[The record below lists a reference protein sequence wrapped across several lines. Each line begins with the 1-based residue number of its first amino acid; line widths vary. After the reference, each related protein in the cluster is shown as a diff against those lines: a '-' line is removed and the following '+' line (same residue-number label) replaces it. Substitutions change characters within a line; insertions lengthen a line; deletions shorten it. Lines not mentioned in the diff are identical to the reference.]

1 MSFGK
6 NFRYLRRKNRYSQ
19 NQIADEFGYKSF
31 TTIQKWEDG
40 TAVPPY
46 SVIKKLANFF
56 NVSVDDLMN
65 SDLSNIINTEIPVLG
80 IVRGGSPILAE
91 QDYKG
96 FEHVIPDDAA
106 HGDCF
111 YLEVVGDSMKD
122 ARILPGDY
130 LYVHRQD
137 YLNNGD
143 IGVVLIDNE
152 ATVKTVYFKGD
163 TMILQPAND
172 EYQPI
177 ILDAKAQQEKNV
189 SIIGKVLHNRI
200 KFS

>member
-1 MSFGK
+1 MSCGK

-65 SDLSNIINTEIPVLG
+65 ADLSNIINTEIPVLG
-80 IVRGGSPILAE
+80 LVRGGSPILAE

-177 ILDAKAQQEKNV
+177 ILDAKTQQEKNV

>member
-1 MSFGK
+1 MLFGK

-19 NQIADEFGYKSF
+19 NYIADEFGYKSF

-40 TAVPPY
+40 SAVPPY
-46 SVIKKLANFF
+46 SVIKKLAEFF
-56 NVSVDDLMN
+56 NVAVDDLMN
-65 SDLSNIINTEIPVLG
+65 VDLSSVINTEIPVLG
-80 IVRGGSPILAE
+80 IVRGGTPILAE

-163 TMILQPAND
+163 TMVLQPAND
-172 EYQPI
+172 AYEPI
-177 ILDAKAQQEKNV
+177 ILDPEQQEEKNV
-189 SIIGKVLHNRI
+189 TIIGKVLHNRI

>member
-6 NFRYLRRKNRYSQ
+6 NFRYLRRTRKFSQ
-19 NQIADEFGYKSF
+19 DYIAEQFGYKSF

-40 TAVPPY
+40 SAVPPY
-46 SVIKKLANFF
+46 SVITRLADFF
-56 NVSVDDLMN
+56 NVSVDELMN
-65 SDLSNIINTEIPVLG
+65 TDLSLHFNTEIPVLG
-80 IVRGGSPILAE
+80 TVRGGSPILANQE
-91 QDYKG
+91 YRG

-122 ARILPGDY
+122 ARILPGDL

-143 IGVVLIDNE
+143 IGVVLIDDE

-172 EYQPI
+172 AYEPI
-177 ILDAKAQQEKNV
+177 VLSARDQEAKNV
-189 SIIGKVLHNRI
+189 HVIGKVLHNRI

>member
-65 SDLSNIINTEIPVLG
+65 ADLSNIINTEIPVLG

>member
-1 MSFGK
+1 MLFGK
-6 NFRYLRRKNRYSQ
+6 NFRYLRRSNHYSQ
-19 NQIADEFGYKSF
+19 NFIADEFGYKSF

-40 TAVPPY
+40 SAVPPY
-46 SVIKKLANFF
+46 SVIRKLAEFF
-56 NVSVDDLMN
+56 NVSVDDMMN
-65 SDLSNIINTEIPVLG
+65 TDLTALSRSEVPVLG
-80 IVRGGSPILAE
+80 LVRGGSPILAE
-91 QDYKG
+91 QDYRG

-111 YLEVVGDSMKD
+111 YLEVTGDSMKD

-130 LYVHRQD
+130 LYIHRQD

-172 EYQPI
+172 EYEPI
-177 ILDAKAQQEKNV
+177 ILTPELQQEKNV